1 MLEESK
7 RSAEQALVIRQFVP
21 ALGTTGVVH
30 DESAVSLGEQLFKVE
45 TQYARMA
52 RSFFMKRQSSRRLI
66 RQALPL

>member
-1 MLEESK
+1 ME
-7 RSAEQALVIRQFVP
+7 FVP

-66 RQALPL
+66 TVMNSS